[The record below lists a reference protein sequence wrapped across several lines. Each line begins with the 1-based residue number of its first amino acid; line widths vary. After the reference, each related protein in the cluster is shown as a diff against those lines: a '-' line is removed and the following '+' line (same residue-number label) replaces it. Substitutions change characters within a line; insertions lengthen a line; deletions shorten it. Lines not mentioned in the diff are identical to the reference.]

1 MKEEQV
7 DNETNSDQPMIELRN
22 AIHKN
27 KKSKT
32 TVLESLESDS
42 ESQPIHRLTTGI
54 SELDRTLGGGLVP
67 DAFTL
72 VGGDPGIGKS
82 TLLLQMAKGLVQHHP
97 KLEMIYVSG
106 EESIDQIRSRA
117 KRLGVDGKGRIQL
130 ASETE
135 LEKVISLVVEKRP
148 HVLIMDSLQ
157 TFVSTQ
163 SSSSPGSVSQVREIA
178 QRLMVLAKSAGIAV
192 WLVGHVTKDGQ
203 IAGPKTVEHMVDTV
217 LYFEGEGGQSYRL
230 LRTVKNRF
238 GSTHELGVFEM
249 DEGGLREVTNPSSL
263 FMSERKEAMFGI
275 AITASVEGS
284 RPLLVE
290 LQALVV
296 TSGLALPRRTSVG
309 IEQQRI
315 SLMAAILERH
325 MGLQLSQRDIYF
337 NVAGG
342 LKLNEPA
349 IDLAVAAALWSSL
362 DEVPLSPS
370 MLFIGELSLTG
381 EVRRVANIE
390 MRLHEAKKL
399 GMTSVVLSSQTPKRI
414 LEQDW
419 GLQLI
424 QLSQVREL
432 KRIKV

>member
-1 MKEEQV
+1 
-7 DNETNSDQPMIELRN
+7 
-22 AIHKN
+22 
-27 KKSKT
+27 
-32 TVLESLESDS
+32 
-42 ESQPIHRLTTGI
+42 
-54 SELDRTLGGGLVP
+54 LGGGLVP

-349 IDLAVAAALWSSL
+349 IDLAVSAALWSSL

-432 KRIKV
+432 KRIKT

>member
-157 TFVSTQ
+157 TFVATPTM
-163 SSSSPGSVSQVREIA
+163 SPIRKRGARRGS
-178 QRLMVLAKSAGIAV
+178 
-192 WLVGHVTKDGQ
+192 
-203 IAGPKTVEHMVDTV
+203 
-217 LYFEGEGGQSYRL
+217 
-230 LRTVKNRF
+230 
-238 GSTHELGVFEM
+238 
-249 DEGGLREVTNPSSL
+249 
-263 FMSERKEAMFGI
+263 
-275 AITASVEGS
+275 
-284 RPLLVE
+284 
-290 LQALVV
+290 
-296 TSGLALPRRTSVG
+296 
-309 IEQQRI
+309 
-315 SLMAAILERH
+315 
-325 MGLQLSQRDIYF
+325 
-337 NVAGG
+337 
-342 LKLNEPA
+342 
-349 IDLAVAAALWSSL
+349 
-362 DEVPLSPS
+362 
-370 MLFIGELSLTG
+370 
-381 EVRRVANIE
+381 
-390 MRLHEAKKL
+390 
-399 GMTSVVLSSQTPKRI
+399 
-414 LEQDW
+414 
-419 GLQLI
+419 
-424 QLSQVREL
+424 
-432 KRIKV
+432 